1 MLPFCLSGLQGWRV
15 ADGEGSSMAP
25 ISTLFSP
32 SLSRYPVYCQES
44 DKIAPL
50 RMFALAPIVIR
61 ATAGKVPNYLTGKLT
76 RVEFSGEEYSAG
88 TTVDCSRVT
97 QCE

>member
-1 MLPFCLSGLQGWRV
+1 MGRLL
-15 ADGEGSSMAP
+15 DGANFDSF
-25 ISTLFSP
+25 LSP

-50 RMFALAPIVIR
+50 RMFALARIVIR

-76 RVEFSGEEYSAG
+76 RVEFSGEESSAG
-88 TTVDCSRVT
+88 LTVDCSRVT